1 MIKVDIK
8 AKNNLVNSIT
18 ISGHSNYSESGKDI
32 VCSAV
37 SSIAIT
43 TVNAILKIN
52 EHSIKYEDKDG
63 YLKINVL
70 LHNDTINTLIDNM
83 IELLEELQEQYKKYV
98 KINR

>member
-1 MIKVDIK
+1 MIKIDVNKID
-8 AKNNLVNSIT
+8 NLISGIT
-18 ISGHSNYSESGKDI
+18 IVGHSNYSESGTDI

-52 EHSIKYEDKDG
+52 EDSIDYEEKDG
-63 YLKINVL
+63 YLKIDILV
-70 LHNDTINTLIDNM
+70 HTDVIDTLIDNM
-83 IELLEELQEQYKKYV
+83 IELLEELQEQYKKFI